1 MTATSAFPPG
11 TTEAEQRLSAIIE
24 SSDDAIVSK
33 DLNGIIKTW
42 NRAAQRMFGYAPEE
56 IIGRSVLLI
65 IPEELHG
72 EEPMIIGKIRRG
84 ERIGHYDT
92 VRRRKDGSLIDVS
105 LTVSPLRDA
114 NGVVVGASKI
124 ARDISERKRAEE
136 RQNLLL
142 GEMSH
147 RVKNVLA
154 VATGLVALSARSAE
168 SPRAMASAIQERLAA
183 YARAHDLTRP
193 GIINGAE
200 GAARETTLHAL
211 IAAILAPY
219 MGPSTPNSQDDITVE
234 GTDLPLAGGAVTNL
248 ALVLHEFATNAA
260 KYGALS
266 VPEGRIRI
274 AASVEDGVF
283 NLLWKE
289 TGGPALAG
297 APSKQGFG
305 SQFTART
312 VKSQFGGQLIQEWES
327 DGAKIHVRIPM
338 DRLTQPSA

>member
-1 MTATSAFPPG
+1 MSISAYPAG
-11 TTEAEQRLSAIIE
+11 ISEAEQRLAAIVE

-33 DLNGIIKTW
+33 DLNGVIKTW
-42 NRAAQRMFGYAPEE
+42 NRAAERMFGYMADE
-56 IIGRSVLLI
+56 IVGKSVLTI

-72 EEPMIIGKIRRG
+72 EEPMILGRIRRG
-84 ERIGHYDT
+84 EPVGHYDT

-114 NGVVVGASKI
+114 NGNVVGASKI

-136 RQNLLL
+136 RQALLL

-168 SPRAMASAIQERLAA
+168 SPRAMATAIQERLAA

-193 GIINGAE
+193 GIINASE
-200 GAARETTLHAL
+200 DITRETTLHAL
-211 IAAILAPY
+211 IGAILAPY
-219 MGPSTPNSQDDITVE
+219 MGPATPNSRDDITVE
-234 GTDLPLAGGAVTNL
+234 GTDIPLSGGAVTNL

-274 AASVEDGVF
+274 GATIDAGTF
-283 NLLWKE
+283 HLLWKE
-289 TGGPALAG
+289 SGGPAIAA
-297 APSKQGFG
+297 APAKQGFG
-305 SQFTART
+305 SQFTGRT
-312 VKSQFGGQLIQEWES
+312 VKSQFGGQLVQDWEP
-327 DGAKIHVRIPM
+327 DGVKIRVSIPM
-338 DRLTQPSA
+338 DRLTQPGG

>member
-1 MTATSAFPPG
+1 MTRTIATG
-11 TTEAEQRLSAIIE
+11 ITEAEQRLAAIVE

-42 NRAAQRMFGYAPEE
+42 NRAAERMFGYTADE
-56 IIGRSVLLI
+56 IVGKSVLTI
-65 IPEELHG
+65 IPEELHN
-72 EEPMIIGKIRRG
+72 EEPMILGRIRRG

-114 NGVVVGASKI
+114 DGNVVGASKI

-168 SPRAMASAIQERLAA
+168 SPRAMATAIQERLAA

-200 GAARETTLHAL
+200 GIARETTLHAL
-211 IAAILAPY
+211 IGAILAPY
-219 MGPSTPNSQDDITVE
+219 MGPATPNSRDAITVE
-234 GTDLPLAGGAVTNL
+234 GTDIPLSGGAVTNL

-266 VPEGRIRI
+266 VPEGRIHI
-274 AASVEDGVF
+274 GATIDAGTF
-283 NLLWKE
+283 HLLWKE
-289 TGGPALAG
+289 SGGPAIAA
-297 APSKQGFG
+297 APAKQGFG

-312 VKSQFGGQLIQEWES
+312 IKSQFGGSLVQDWEP
-327 DGAKIHVRIPM
+327 DGVNIRLSIPT
-338 DRLTQPSA
+338 DRLAHSPG